1 MGSIAEKLQYMN
13 NAVDDIQLAITEN
26 HIECDDTVE
35 LGLYGEK
42 IRQIKNSNGN
52 SIKDFYP
59 IEKFIAYT
67 GNDLIAKPVEDVT
80 LQTINGQVGDVA
92 FDEFYQV
99 TPYTAFSADN
109 LIAKTVEDV
118 SDQYQF

>member
-1 MGSIAEKLQYMN
+1 MGSIAEKLQYMC

-59 IEKFIAYT
+59 MEKFTAYT
-67 GNDLIAKPVEDVT
+67 GNDLVIKTVEDVT
-80 LQTINGQVGDVA
+80 EQTINGQVGDVI
-92 FDEFYQV
+92 FDEYYKV
-99 TPYTAFSADN
+99 TPCTAFSADS
-109 LIAKTVEDV
+109 LVAKTVEDV
-118 SDQYQF
+118 SDKYQF

>member
-1 MGSIAEKLQYMN
+1 MGSIAEKLKYMS

-59 IEKFIAYT
+59 VEKFIAFT
-67 GNDLIAKPVEDVT
+67 KNDLIVKDVKDVT
-80 LQTINGQVGDVA
+80 YESINGQVGDVL
-92 FDEFYQV
+92 FDEYYKV
-99 TPYTAFSADN
+99 TPYTAFSASD
-109 LIAKTVEDV
+109 IVARTVEDV
-118 SDQYQF
+118 TDAYEF